1 MRLTTTLTL
10 AALAGAALAEPAA
23 AADYKVGAGVS
34 LSGYLAF
41 IDEAWTDALYLAAEE
56 INKKG
61 GVRGAKISVTA
72 EDMRSEP
79 VEMVTVV
86 RKMITAE
93 HVDVLFN
100 GCSSAG
106 NAAAAP

>member
-1 MRLTTTLTL
+1 MRSLRPTLL
-10 AALAGAALAEPAA
+10 AALASVALAAPAA
-23 AADYKVGAGVS
+23 AADYKVGAGGS

-41 IDEAWTDALYLAAEE
+41 IDKAWTDAGPLAAEE

-61 GVRGAKISVTA
+61 GVTGQKIPVVA

-86 RKMITAE
+86 RKLLTSE
-93 HVDVLFN
+93 KVSVLL
-100 GCSSAG
+100 
-106 NAAAAP
+106 